1 MRTEDLI
8 SFHLALPTPYFQ
20 IPWPA
25 SDRKKS
31 ECAFKKKSNE
41 VSGGGGVGVEWVES
55 PGIPTPSLDS
65 LRLGGS
71 GGRLFA
77 WLSPGLYSTER
88 YRDCPSITQP
98 FSSVRGQALG
108 VQEVEVSGLET

>member
-1 MRTEDLI
+1 MG
-8 SFHLALPTPYFQ
+8 A
-20 IPWPA
+20 
-25 SDRKKS
+25 
-31 ECAFKKKSNE
+31 
-41 VSGGGGVGVEWVES
+41 EWVES
-55 PGIPTPSLDS
+55 PGIPTPSLDD

-77 WLSPGLYSTER
+77 WLSPGLCSTER